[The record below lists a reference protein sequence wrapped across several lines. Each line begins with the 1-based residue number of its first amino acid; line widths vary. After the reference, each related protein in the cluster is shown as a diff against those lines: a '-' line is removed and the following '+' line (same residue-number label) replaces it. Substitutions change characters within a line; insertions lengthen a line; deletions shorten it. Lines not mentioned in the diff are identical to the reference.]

1 MATIHCCVHHFMFIH
16 RWASSISVPIL
27 FKHIFNHFPFKS
39 LCTKTRTTIF
49 VWVMAGERCLNVWL
63 LFVNIYLCLYL
74 AKQNSNYLQF
84 VITSAKHQYQAVLPT
99 QEINTHNN
107 LNHCDIISWITAWWD
122 CYSRRAVIVWKRQVI
137 IWGRGK
143 GDVWERDI
151 IQGNMMV
158 SLQKMGY
165 GVHISTGWM
174 IRTAK
179 RIIQPWSPL
188 FLKISKQKNRIFQ
201 PASLQF
207 FFSWK

>member
-63 LFVNIYLCLYL
+63 LFVNIYLYLYL

-137 IWGRGK
+137 IWGRGE
-143 GDVWERDI
+143 GGCLRE
-151 IQGNMMV
+151 
-158 SLQKMGY
+158 GY
-165 GVHISTGWM
+165 YSRKYDGILTENGIWCSHINRMNDKNSKEDYPT
-174 IRTAK
+174 
-179 RIIQPWSPL
+179 
-188 FLKISKQKNRIFQ
+188 LKPTFPENFQ
-201 PASLQF
+201 TE
-207 FFSWK
+207 K